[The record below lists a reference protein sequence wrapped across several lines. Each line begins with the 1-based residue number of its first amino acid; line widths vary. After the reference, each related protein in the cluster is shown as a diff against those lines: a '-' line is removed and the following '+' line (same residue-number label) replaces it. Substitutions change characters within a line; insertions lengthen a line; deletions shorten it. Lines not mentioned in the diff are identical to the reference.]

1 MATKVT
7 KSLYMTIQNT
17 HKLNSSFYY
26 SKNAL
31 QIVCLKGKTIE
42 SIKLLDIHPTLTKHF
57 PIRPPPYL
65 TVLLIYHDARKV

>member
-26 SKNAL
+26 SKKRTSN
-31 QIVCLKGKTIE
+31 CLPKGQNNRE
-42 SIKLLDIHPTLTKHF
+42 
-57 PIRPPPYL
+57 Y
-65 TVLLIYHDARKV
+65 